1 MSHQTGIKAN
11 EELKKFFSKCKE
23 GKIRVFKV
31 CIENEQ
37 LVLKQQHNEKHNW
50 EKDYEKYVTSLVEE
64 NQPCYILYR
73 LDEKNSLG
81 YEWLFISWSPDTAQV
96 RQKMLYAS
104 TKATLKQE
112 FGTSHI
118 KEEVHGTVLADITL
132 EGYKRHKRNVAAP
145 APLSMREEELQELK
159 KTEVNTEISIN
170 TKQQTLG
177 GVEFPLTE
185 AAKQAIIDM
194 ARGSYDYLQFRIDI
208 AKETIHLVCA
218 ENIIIEKLPSKIPS
232 ETARYHLYKF
242 KHTH

>member
-1 MSHQTGIKAN
+1 M
-11 EELKKFFSKCKE
+11 
-23 GKIRVFKV
+23 
-31 CIENEQ
+31 
-37 LVLKQQHNEKHNW
+37 
-50 EKDYEKYVTSLVEE
+50 
-64 NQPCYILYR
+64 
-73 LDEKNSLG
+73 
-81 YEWLFISWSPDTAQV
+81 FISWSPDTAQV

-118 KEEVHGTVLADITL
+118 KEEVHGTVLVSYHIIIIYLDNFVVCTNQADITL

-194 ARGSYDYLQFRIDI
+194 ARGSYDYLQFRIG
-208 AKETIHLVCA
+208 EF
-218 ENIIIEKLPSKIPS
+218 KL
-232 ETARYHLYKF
+232 HDF
-242 KHTH
+242 

>member
-1 MSHQTGIKAN
+1 M
-11 EELKKFFSKCKE
+11 
-23 GKIRVFKV
+23 
-31 CIENEQ
+31 
-37 LVLKQQHNEKHNW
+37 
-50 EKDYEKYVTSLVEE
+50 
-64 NQPCYILYR
+64 
-73 LDEKNSLG
+73 G

-118 KEEVHGTVLADITL
+118 KEEVHGTVLVSYHIIIIYLDNFVVCTNQADITL

-194 ARGSYDYLQFRIDI
+194 ARGSYDYLQFRIG
-208 AKETIHLVCA
+208 EF
-218 ENIIIEKLPSKIPS
+218 KLHDFWLFLKCVVH
-232 ETARYHLYKF
+232 RHC
-242 KHTH
+242 